1 VKANASAAEVARTLA
16 SYNLVSLP
24 VVDENHRLVG
34 VVTIDDI
41 LDYLLPDD
49 WRSHDDDPA
58 PENADT
64 STIPV
69 IAPAARRSL
78 NGSSL

>member
-1 VKANASAAEVARTLA
+1 VARTLA

-24 VVDENHRLVG
+24 VVDDNHRLVG
-34 VVTIDDI
+34 VVTIDDV

-49 WRSHDDDPA
+49 WRSHDDDDPQ
-58 PENADT
+58 PENSDT

-69 IAPAARRSL
+69 IASSARRSPV
-78 NGSSL
+78 GPSH